1 MDDRRS
7 GSIAGATQ
15 LADHS
20 SDLRTPLSRVRF
32 LGSARTGTTEASL
45 VRLTSLALAPL
56 AVGFVWLMIDLLRKD
71 YNGVRAELT
80 HPIPA
85 ILLLAFIFAGIV
97 HMELGMRSIIVDYI
111 GGQSRAWTLAANTCF
126 AALLALA
133 CLYATLRV
141 AFT

>member
-1 MDDRRS
+1 VV
-7 GSIAGATQ
+7 
-15 LADHS
+15 DHPD
-20 SDLRTPLSRVRF
+20 DLRTPLSRVRF
-32 LGSARTGTTEASL
+32 LGSARMGTTEARL
-45 VRLTSLALAPL
+45 VHLTSVALVPL
-56 AVGFVWLMIDLLRKD
+56 TLGFVWLMVDLLRKD

-80 HPIPA
+80 RPLPA

-97 HMELGMRSIIVDYI
+97 HMELGMRSVIVDYI
-111 GGQSRAWTLAANTCF
+111 GGQSRSWALAANTCF

>member
-1 MDDRRS
+1 
-7 GSIAGATQ
+7 
-15 LADHS
+15 LADHP
-20 SDLRTPLSRVRF
+20 SDLRSPLSRVRF
-32 LGSARTGTTEASL
+32 LGSARTGTSEAWL
-45 VRLTSLALAPL
+45 IHLTSIALVPL
-56 AVGFVWLMIDLLRKD
+56 TIAFVWLMLDLLRKD

-97 HMELGMRSIIVDYI
+97 HMELGMRSVIVDYI
-111 GGQSRAWTLAANTCF
+111 GGQSRAWALAANTCF

>member
-1 MDDRRS
+1 M
-7 GSIAGATQ
+7 
-15 LADHS
+15 
-20 SDLRTPLSRVRF
+20 RTPLGRVRF
-32 LGSARTGTTEASL
+32 LGSARTGTTEAWIIH
-45 VRLTSLALAPL
+45 LTSLALVPL
-56 AVGFVWLMIDLLRKD
+56 TLGFVWLLLDLLRKD

-85 ILLLAFIFAGIV
+85 ILLLAFIAGVV

-111 GGQSRAWTLAANTCF
+111 GGRLRAFALAANTCF

>member
-1 MDDRRS
+1 
-7 GSIAGATQ
+7 

-20 SDLRTPLSRVRF
+20 SDLRTPLGRVRF
-32 LGSARTGTTEASL
+32 LGSARMGTTEARL
-45 VRLTSLALAPL
+45 VHLTSVALVPL
-56 AVGFVWLMIDLLRKD
+56 TLGFVWLMLDLLRKD
-71 YNGVRAELT
+71 YNGVRAELA

-85 ILLLAFIFAGIV
+85 ILLLAFILAGIV

-111 GGQSRAWTLAANTCF
+111 GGQTRAWALSANTCF

>member
-1 MDDRRS
+1 
-7 GSIAGATQ
+7 

-20 SDLRTPLSRVRF
+20 SDLRTPLGRVRF
-32 LGSARTGTTEASL
+32 LGSARMGTTEARL
-45 VRLTSLALAPL
+45 IHLTSVALAPL
-56 AVGFVWLMIDLLRKD
+56 SLGFVWLMLDLLRKD

-80 HPIPA
+80 HPIPT

-97 HMELGMRSIIVDYI
+97 HMELGMRSIVVDYI
-111 GGQSRAWTLAANTCF
+111 GGRLRAWALAANTCF

>member
-1 MDDRRS
+1 
-7 GSIAGATQ
+7 

-20 SDLRTPLSRVRF
+20 SDLRTPLGKVRF
-32 LGSARTGTTEASL
+32 LGSARMGTTEAWL
-45 VRLTSLALAPL
+45 VHVTSVALVPLTL
-56 AVGFVWLMIDLLRKD
+56 GFVWLMLNLLGKD
-71 YNGVRAELT
+71 YNGVRAELA
-80 HPIPA
+80 HPIPV

-111 GGQSRAWTLAANTCF
+111 GGQSRAWALAANTCF

>member
-1 MDDRRS
+1 MV
-7 GSIAGATQ
+7 
-15 LADHS
+15 DHPG
-20 SDLRTPLSRVRF
+20 DLRTPLSRVRF
-32 LGSARTGTTEASL
+32 LGSARMGTTDARL
-45 VRLTSLALAPL
+45 IHLTSVALVPL
-56 AVGFVWLMIDLLRKD
+56 TLGFVWLMVDLLRKD

-80 HPIPA
+80 RPVPA

-97 HMELGMRSIIVDYI
+97 HMELGMRSVIVDYI
-111 GGQSRAWTLAANTCF
+111 GGQSRAWALAANACF

>member
-1 MDDRRS
+1 MV
-7 GSIAGATQ
+7 
-15 LADHS
+15 DHPG
-20 SDLRTPLSRVRF
+20 DLRTPLSRVRF
-32 LGSARTGTTEASL
+32 LGSARMGTTEARL
-45 VRLTSLALAPL
+45 VHLTSVALAPL
-56 AVGFVWLMIDLLRKD
+56 TIGFVWLVIDLLRKD

-80 HPIPA
+80 RPVPA

-97 HMELGMRSIIVDYI
+97 HMELGMRSAIVDYI
-111 GGQSRAWTLAANTCF
+111 GGQSRAWALAANTCF

>member
-1 MDDRRS
+1 M
-7 GSIAGATQ
+7 
-15 LADHS
+15 ADHP
-20 SDLRTPLSRVRF
+20 SDLRTPLGKVRF
-32 LGSARTGTTEASL
+32 LGSARIGTTEAWF
-45 VRLTSLALAPL
+45 VHVTSLALVPL
-56 AVGFVWLMIDLLRKD
+56 TLGFVWLMLDLLRKD

-85 ILLLAFIFAGIV
+85 ILLLAFVFAGVV

-111 GGQSRAWTLAANTCF
+111 GGQSRAWALAANTCF

>member
-1 MDDRRS
+1 
-7 GSIAGATQ
+7 
-15 LADHS
+15 LADHPG
-20 SDLRTPLSRVRF
+20 DLRTPLGRVRF
-32 LGSARTGTTEASL
+32 LGSARMGTTEARL
-45 VRLTSLALAPL
+45 VHLTSLALVPL
-56 AVGFVWLMIDLLRKD
+56 TVAFVWLMIDLLRKD

-80 HPIPA
+80 RPIPA

-97 HMELGMRSIIVDYI
+97 HMELGMRSIIVDYV
-111 GGQSRAWTLAANTCF
+111 GGQSRAWALAVNTCF